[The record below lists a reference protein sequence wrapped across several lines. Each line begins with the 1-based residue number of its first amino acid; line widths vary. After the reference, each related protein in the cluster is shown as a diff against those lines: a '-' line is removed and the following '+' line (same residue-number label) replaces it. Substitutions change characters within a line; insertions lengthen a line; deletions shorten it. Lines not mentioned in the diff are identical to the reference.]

1 MPAYYGLLKKVPEKI
16 WKFLSEDLFFKK
28 QFTRN
33 NKQLIYEA
41 HTRQGFTSCAFC
53 TNLTRSNCHAHCLKC
68 GMGSYIHCSPL
79 LPGLMYYDKKNP
91 DESDC
96 LSIPWLYKK
105 TCKYFNRLDMKN
117 YFKNFKVPFSWLT
130 VYNYEILEGLVYG
143 LSARE
148 RPCHIC
154 ATIDYTIYKKCVDRE
169 DFDKN
174 TPCPKI
180 SSLMESIYRVKTDA
194 S

>member
-1 MPAYYGLLKKVPEKI
+1 
-16 WKFLSEDLFFKK
+16 
-28 QFTRN
+28 
-33 NKQLIYEA
+33 
-41 HTRQGFTSCAFC
+41 
-53 TNLTRSNCHAHCLKC
+53 
-68 GMGSYIHCSPL
+68 
-79 LPGLMYYDKKNP
+79 
-91 DESDC
+91 
-96 LSIPWLYKK
+96 
-105 TCKYFNRLDMKN
+105 MKN